1 MSFNF
6 HFKDRGNLEEVISRV
21 SELLKSEGFGILTR
35 INFHEKMKEKLNKD
49 IPPTVILGACHP
61 PMAFE
66 VYSRNADFLTLIPC
80 NVVVRE
86 LEKGSYAIDII
97 KPTEML
103 KPLNDHEL
111 SKMALPLDEKLEKLF
126 QSLS

>member
-6 HFKDRGNLEEVISRV
+6 HFKAQGNLEDVIGKV
-21 SELLKSEGFGILTR
+21 TELLKGEGFGILTR

-61 PMAFE
+61 PMAYE
-66 VYSRNADFLTLIPC
+66 VYSRHTDFLTLIPC

-86 LEKGSYAIDII
+86 VGKNTYAIDMI
-97 KPTEML
+97 KPTDML
-103 KPLNDHEL
+103 KPLNDPEL
-111 SKMALPLDEKLEKLF
+111 SKMTTPVQEKLEKIF
-126 QSLS
+126 QNL

>member
-6 HFKDRGNLEEVISRV
+6 HFKAQGDLEDVV
-21 SELLKSEGFGILTR
+21 NKVTELLKSEGFGILTR

-61 PMAFE
+61 AMAFE
-66 VYSRNADFLTLIPC
+66 VYSRHTDFLTLIPC

-86 LEKGSYAIDII
+86 VKENTYAVDMI
-97 KPTEML
+97 KPSDML
-103 KPLNDHEL
+103 KPLKDPDL
-111 SKMALPLDEKLEKLF
+111 AKMTTPIERRLENIFKNL
-126 QSLS
+126 

>member
-6 HFKDRGNLEEVISRV
+6 HFTAQGNLEEVV
-21 SELLKSEGFGILTR
+21 TKVTELLKSEGFGILTR

-49 IPPTVILGACHP
+49 IPPTIILGACHP

-66 VYSRNADFLTLIPC
+66 VYNRHTDFLTLIPC

-86 LEKGSYAIDII
+86 VEKNKYAIEMI
-97 KPTEML
+97 KPAEMI
-103 KPLNDHEL
+103 KPLNDSEL
-111 SKMALPLDEKLEKLF
+111 SKMVYPIQEKLEKLF
-126 QSLS
+126 QSIS

>member
-6 HFKDRGNLEEVISRV
+6 HFKAHGNLEEVIEKV

-35 INFHEKMKEKLNKD
+35 INFHEKMKERLNKD

-61 PMAFE
+61 SMAYE
-66 VYSRNADFLTLIPC
+66 VYSRHTDFLTLIPC

-86 LEKGSYAIDII
+86 MEKDTYAVDMI
-97 KPTEML
+97 KPTDML
-103 KPLNDHEL
+103 KPLNDPEL
-111 SKMALPLDEKLEKLF
+111 SKMTNPVQERLEKLF
-126 QSLS
+126 QNL

>member
-6 HFKDRGNLEEVISRV
+6 HFKARGTLEEVIGKV
-21 SELLKSEGFGILTR
+21 TELLKNEGFGVLTR

-66 VYSRNADFLTLIPC
+66 VYSRHTDFLTLIPC

-86 LEKGSYAIDII
+86 LEKDTYAIDMI
-97 KPTEML
+97 KPTDML
-103 KPLNDHEL
+103 KPLNDPEL
-111 SKMALPLDEKLEKLF
+111 SKMTRPIEERLEKVF
-126 QSLS
+126 QGLV

>member
-6 HFKDRGNLEEVISRV
+6 HFTTHGSLEESINKV

-66 VYSRNADFLTLIPC
+66 TYSRHTDFLTLIPC

-86 LEKGSYAIDII
+86 VEKGTYAVDMI
-97 KPTEML
+97 KPSEML
-103 KPLNDHEL
+103 KPLKDQEL
-111 SKMALPLDEKLEKLF
+111 LNMAYPMEEKLEKLF
-126 QSLS
+126 QKLT

>member
-6 HFKDRGNLEEVISRV
+6 HFKVHGNLEQSITKVT
-21 SELLKSEGFGILTR
+21 ELLKSEGFGILTR

-49 IPPTVILGACHP
+49 IPPTIILGACHP

-66 VYSRNADFLTLIPC
+66 AYSQHSDFLTLIPC

-86 LEKGSYAIDII
+86 IEKGTYAVDML

-103 KPLNDHEL
+103 KPLNDPEL
-111 SKMALPLDEKLEKLF
+111 SKIARPMEEKLEILF
-126 QSLS
+126 QKLT

>member
-6 HFKDRGNLEEVISRV
+6 HFKARGNLEDVVNKV
-21 SELLKSEGFGILTR
+21 SDLLKSEGFGILTR

-61 PMAFE
+61 TMAFE
-66 VYSRNADFLTLIPC
+66 VYSRHTDFLTLIPC

-86 LEKGSYAIDII
+86 LGKDTYAIDMI
-97 KPTEML
+97 KPTDML
-103 KPLNDHEL
+103 KHLNDPEL
-111 SKMALPLDEKLEKLF
+111 SKMTRPLEERLEKVF
-126 QSLS
+126 QGLD